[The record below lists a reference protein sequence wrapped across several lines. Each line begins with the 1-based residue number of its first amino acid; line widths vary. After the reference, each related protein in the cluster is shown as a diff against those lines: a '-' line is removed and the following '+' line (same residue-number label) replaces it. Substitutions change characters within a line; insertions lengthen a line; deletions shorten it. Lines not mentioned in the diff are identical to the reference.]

1 MDLKLNTKLLQVKG
15 TAKGLKGWA
24 TFELNPDVIV
34 NGDEEFEIRLKVEVF
49 EIGQRNKQDGTF
61 DKVHYAKIKEAE
73 LMI

>member
-1 MDLKLNTKLLQVKG
+1 MELKLNTKLLQVKG

-24 TFELNPDVIV
+24 SFELPPDKIV

-61 DKVHYAKIKEAE
+61 DKVHYAKIKEAV
-73 LMI
+73 LMN